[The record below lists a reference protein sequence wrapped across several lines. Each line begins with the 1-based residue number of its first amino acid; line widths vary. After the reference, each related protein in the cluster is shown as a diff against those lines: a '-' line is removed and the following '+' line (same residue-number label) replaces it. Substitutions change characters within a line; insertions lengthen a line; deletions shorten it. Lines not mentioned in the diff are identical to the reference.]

1 MKKITAFVL
10 FAIASLFSAQSQAQ
24 DKPTF
29 TTTREWRP
37 LASHPDGGHV
47 VRFIPIDKIRKA
59 KAARDADPQ
68 FDHTKF
74 KAPAL
79 PIDWAKTINFP
90 MDGNDR
96 YGDCYYAAMAHFFD
110 TMHGNNGIA
119 KSFSL
124 GTFASGGTGI
134 LNRYRVL
141 SGGDNGLNDS
151 DIQGEGMNRYCAD
164 ITDTKFVSWANVD
177 VTSPAAVQTAIYN
190 YGAIFF
196 TFAVPNVWINNS
208 DTGAIWDTGTP
219 NQNNGHAVIWN
230 GVDKDGK
237 YKLQTWGSYVW
248 ITVHGVTVCDPA
260 GWVAFTPKWFN
271 TAGYAPNG
279 IHIVD
284 LAKSW
289 MAATGKTIPA
299 SVISS
304 FPPPNVNPPPPPPP
318 PTPPTNLVLKSIT
331 ETYTNGM
338 SKTYDVIPTG
348 AASKIQE
355 LLDLFTP
362 PSAPTPIPTP
372 IPDASQKR
380 IEELERNLS
389 ILTDAF
395 LKLQKAIAGEATKK
409 TSKLISPVNKEFDN
423 ARFTWSQFESGG
435 SGSHRSGSDGTSAT
449 SRRELLLL
457 CGEGCHPGSS
467 GQRESHATAS
477 VLGNEYQNAHQDRR
491 DVYPDIRVCDAVRI
505 ERHLSRIA
513 DRASQ
518 PRRAEQQYDSLYAD
532 RA

>member
-1 MKKITAFVL
+1 MKKITAILL
-10 FAIASLFSAQSQAQ
+10 FAILFSAQTQAQ
-24 DKPTF
+24 EQPTF
-29 TTTREWRP
+29 TTSRVWRP
-37 LASHPDGGHV
+37 LVSHPDGGHV

-59 KAARDADPQ
+59 KAAREADPQ

-248 ITVHGVTVCDPA
+248 ITVHGVAVCDPA

-289 MAATGKTIPA
+289 TVATGKAIPA

-304 FPPPNVNPPPPPPP
+304 FPPPNVNPPPIPPVPPPV
-318 PTPPTNLVLKSIT
+318 PPTNLVLKSIT

-362 PSAPTPIPTP
+362 PSVPTPSPV
-372 IPDASQKR
+372 PDASSKR

-409 TSKLISPVNKEFDN
+409 TSKLESPVIKEF
-423 ARFTWSQFESGG
+423 Q
-435 SGSHRSGSDGTSAT
+435 
-449 SRRELLLL
+449 
-457 CGEGCHPGSS
+457 
-467 GQRESHATAS
+467 
-477 VLGNEYQNAHQDRR
+477 NE
-491 DVYPDIRVCDAVRI
+491 VYPDVRVSDAVRI
-505 ERHLSRIA
+505 ERHLSRLA

-518 PRRAEQQYDSLYAD
+518 PRRAEQQHDSLHAD